1 MSRDIHQKL
10 SVAFTLLLLLFS
22 APALGASFCAPD
34 GLQASGSIYRICMP
48 PADVYNGKLVV
59 FAHGFQDA
67 NTPVRIPEE
76 QLQIGDQSLPELV
89 NGLGYGFATNSFSK
103 TGLAVRQ
110 GAEDILDLVKLF
122 AAEQGTP
129 SQIFLTGASEGGVI
143 TALLTE
149 QHPQIFNGGM
159 ALCGPVGDFP
169 FQMTYFGDARVTF
182 EYFFPGLIPG
192 DPFHPSQDLIDN
204 WSEYYALAV
213 EPVIFAPEN
222 KNRLDQWVKVA
233 RLPFDANDYINTLR
247 VSANDV
253 LNYAVVNLNDASATL
268 GGFPFDNQ
276 SRWYTGSNNDLL
288 LNLLVMRAAADPAAI
303 QEMKTFYNTSG
314 ALSVPLITMH
324 TTLDQQIPYVHEN
337 IYSLKTILTGSFL
350 TRHLNIPIDRF
361 EHCNFTTGE
370 LLFAFGM
377 LLQYVGTSEPLQ
389 DVGSILQGE
398 ALSTF
403 STLADKYGLNYRM
416 D

>member
-1 MSRDIHQKL
+1 MSRHIHQK
-10 SVAFTLLLLLFS
+10 VFAVFALLLLLFS
-22 APALGASFCAPD
+22 ASALGASFCAPD
-34 GLQASGSIYRICMP
+34 GVQASGSIYRICMP
-48 PADVYNGKLVV
+48 PAEIYNGKLVI

-67 NTPVRIPEE
+67 NTPVQIPED
-76 QLQIGDQSLPELV
+76 QLQIGDQTLPEIV

-129 SQIFLTGASEGGVI
+129 SQIFLFGASEGGII

-149 QHPQIFNGGM
+149 QHPGIFDGGM

-169 FQMTYFGDARVTF
+169 FQINYFGNARATF

-192 DPFHPSQDLIDN
+192 DPFHPSQALIDI
-204 WSEYYALAV
+204 WSEYYRLAV
-213 EPVIFAPEN
+213 EPVIFAPAN
-222 KNRLDQWVKVA
+222 KTRLDQWVKVA
-233 RLPFDANDYINTLR
+233 GLPFDVNDYTNTLR
-247 VSANDV
+247 ISVRDV

-268 GGFPFDNQ
+268 GGFPFDNRF
-276 SRWYTGSNNDLL
+276 RWYTGSDNDLW
-288 LNLLVMRAAADPAAI
+288 LNLLVKRVAADDAAL
-303 QEMKTFYNTSG
+303 QEMKAFYNTSG
-314 ALSVPLITMH
+314 LLSVPLITMH
-324 TTLDQQIPYVHEN
+324 TRGDQQVPYVHED
-337 IYSLKTILTGSFL
+337 IYSLKTIFTGSFL
-350 TRHLNIPIDRF
+350 TRHFNIAIDRF

-370 LLFAFGM
+370 VLLAFGI
-377 LLQYVGTSEPLQ
+377 LLQYVGPGEQLQ

-398 ALSTF
+398 ALTTF
-403 STLADKYGLNYRM
+403 ETLADSYELNYRT